1 MMKRFLTI
9 LVLFVSIVSFAY
21 PQRSDL
27 TGIKICIDP
36 GHGGYDP
43 ADDRRLEPDP
53 GNVFWESE
61 SNFQK
66 ALLLKS
72 LLEAKGATVLLTRTS
87 NDVEPSTSARWQFAN
102 ANNVDWF
109 HSIHSNATNLPL
121 GQNLTTN
128 YTLVLVKEDISTR
141 QAAWPQAVTMSNL
154 IGPSI
159 QRKLRTTPRSTFTYL
174 DYTFYGGP
182 PNGYNLGVLSGLAM
196 PGELSEGSFHDNYV
210 ETRRLLNNGYRKMEA
225 YALRDAFLQYY
236 GAPADT
242 LCIVAGILTNSVGAP
257 INGVRVRILPENV
270 LFSGDNFNNGFYML
284 DGLRAGIH
292 TLSFET
298 PGFTARIEQIALEPG
313 RTSFYDRSF
322 EGRPVA
328 GPAVVKQSW
337 PTARDTAYPANQL
350 IAVEFKEAM
359 DTASFQSAFT
369 IIPPVAGTV
378 SWHNNLTLFWF
389 KPAEPFPKGIW
400 FTYRIEGSVRTQAGG
415 LLDGNGDGL
424 PGDAFSVTFKTEPAL
439 VSVETQSELALNFSL
454 GQNYP
459 NPFNPSTAISYQL
472 PAPSA
477 RQTAGGLGVEGSAVS
492 FVSLKVYDLLGR
504 EIATIVSEVQS
515 AGTHLARWNGRN
527 DRGESVTSGMYLY
540 QLRAGSLVIT
550 RKMLLLR

>member
-1 MMKRFLTI
+1 MMKRFLTLFI
-9 LVLFVSIVSFAY
+9 LFISFASLAY

-27 TGIKICIDP
+27 SGIKLCLDP

-72 LLEAKGATVLLTRTS
+72 LLEAKGATVYLTRTS
-87 NDVEPSTSARWQFAN
+87 NDVEPSLPARVAFAN
-102 ANNVDWF
+102 SINGLDWF
-109 HSIHSNATNLPL
+109 HSIHSNAFNAAA
-121 GQNLTTN
+121 N
-128 YTLVLVKEDISTR
+128 YTVLLVRESTVQAGQPESAPAQAISQIISPKIR
-141 QAAWPQAVTMSNL
+141 AQ
-154 IGPSI
+154 
-159 QRKLRTTPRSTFTYL
+159 LRTTNSYTRL
-174 DYTFYGGP
+174 DYSFL
-182 PNGYNLGVLSGLAM
+182 GYRLGVLNGLGM
-196 PGELSEGSFHDNYV
+196 PGQLSEGSFHDV
-210 ETRRLLNNGYRKMEA
+210 PAETRRLLNNSYRKMEA
-225 YALRDAFLQYY
+225 YAIRDAFLQYY

-270 LFSGDNFNNGFYML
+270 LFSGDNFNNGFYMFDSL
-284 DGLRAGIH
+284 QAGIH

-298 PGFTARIEQIALEPG
+298 PGFTARVEQIALEPG

-359 DTASFQSAFT
+359 DTASFRSAFT

-439 VSVETQSELALNFSL
+439 VSVKTQSELALNFSL

-459 NPFNPSTAISYQL
+459 NPFNPSTVISYQL
-472 PAPSA
+472 
-477 RQTAGGLGVEGSAVS
+477 SAVS

-515 AGTHLARWNGRN
+515 AGMHLARWNGRN